1 MKCITSI
8 LILINLLLIF
18 GETNTQQVITTN
30 STQSNEQ
37 SPPVEKISESVIQY
51 QKNPLSLT
59 EDCRNVIGFLLEQNE
74 DIIYKDI
81 PNCCE
86 KAEDTYWHYI
96 NCENGSITEMYI

>member
-96 NCENGSITEMYI
+96 NCENGS